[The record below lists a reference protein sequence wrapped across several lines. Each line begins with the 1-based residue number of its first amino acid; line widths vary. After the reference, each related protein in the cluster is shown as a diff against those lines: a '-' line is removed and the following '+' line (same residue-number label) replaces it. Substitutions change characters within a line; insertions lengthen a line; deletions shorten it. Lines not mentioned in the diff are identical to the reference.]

1 MVQSSTRRSISFLCA
16 LFALSSSILLSVV
29 NQLPEFP
36 EDHKQVVHKLPR
48 SMDDAKELAR
58 VLSLYREN
66 HYYSLLTCVSFV
78 YIFLQT
84 FAIPGSIFLSVVL
97 GFLFN
102 FYIALFVICM
112 CSAIGATLCYLASSL
127 IGPPLLEKYCKERIT
142 QWKSQVNK
150 HRQHMLNYIIFL
162 RITPFLPNWFINIS
176 SPVLDVNL
184 KPFFIGTF
192 LGVAP
197 PSFVA
202 VSAGQNIYKLTTAGD
217 ALSYSSILMLAL
229 FAILSIL
236 PVLFQNR
243 LKSHFS

>member
-1 MVQSSTRRSISFLCA
+1 MQSSTRKSITFLCA
-16 LFALSSSILLSVV
+16 LFALSTSILLSVF

-36 EDHKQVVHKLPR
+36 EDHKQVVQKLPR

-66 HYYSLLTCVSFV
+66 HYYSVLTCLAFV

-102 FYIALFVICM
+102 FYVALFVICM
-112 CSAIGATLCYLASSL
+112 CSATGATLCYLASGL
-127 IGPPLLEKYCKERIT
+127 VGPPLLEKYCKARID
-142 QWKSQVNK
+142 QWKASVNH

-176 SPVLDVNL
+176 SPVLDVSL
-184 KPFFIGTF
+184 WPFFIGTF

-202 VSAGQNIYKLTTAGD
+202 VSAGQNIYNLTTAGD
-217 ALSYSSILMLAL
+217 ALSYTSILMLAI
-229 FAILSIL
+229 FAILSML
-236 PVLFQNR
+236 PVIFQNK
-243 LKSHFS
+243 LKAHFS